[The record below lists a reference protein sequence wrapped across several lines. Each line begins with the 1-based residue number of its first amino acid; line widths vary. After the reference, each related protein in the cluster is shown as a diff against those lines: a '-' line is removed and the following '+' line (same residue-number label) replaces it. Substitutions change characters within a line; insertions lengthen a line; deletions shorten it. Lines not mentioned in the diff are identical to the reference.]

1 MCQIKLGNSKQS
13 REERNSVKSLNL
25 LMGVML
31 IKSKKVKK
39 FELIDQCMAGVVK
52 TT

>member
-1 MCQIKLGNSKQS
+1 
-13 REERNSVKSLNL
+13 
-25 LMGVML
+25 MGVML

-52 TT
+52 TTWQGTATIDYFNKVQPAY